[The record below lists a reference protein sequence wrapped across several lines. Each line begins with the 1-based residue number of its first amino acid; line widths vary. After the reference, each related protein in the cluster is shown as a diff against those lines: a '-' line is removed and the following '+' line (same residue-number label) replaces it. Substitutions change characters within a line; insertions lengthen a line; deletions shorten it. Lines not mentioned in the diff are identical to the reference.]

1 MIDKI
6 ISIVQKLVIII
17 FCVVSFFFFTSLML
31 IVYGNILGINFIH
44 EIISIGYIIALSG
57 SVAALGGIILIVTS
71 IKEIWNSTK

>member
-1 MIDKI
+1 
-6 ISIVQKLVIII
+6 
-17 FCVVSFFFFTSLML
+17 ML
-31 IVYGNILGINFIH
+31 IVYGNILGINFIN

>member
-6 ISIVQKLVIII
+6 ISIVQKLLIIV
-17 FCVVSFFFFTSLML
+17 FCVVSFLFFTSLML
-31 IVYGNILGINFIH
+31 IVYGNILGINFNN
-44 EIISIGYIIALSG
+44 EINFIGYIIALSG